1 MIVVSEKEDL
11 AELKKRIKDLL
22 QYIEIARKSDHTVA
36 RWMFN
41 SENLTKVT
49 KPVEKFLGRGGIG
62 KEAGAIVEDIAEKT
76 KGKTFK
82 ERREKLGKINKILKI
97 S

>member
-1 MIVVSEKEDL
+1 MVSEKEDL

-62 KEAGAIVEDIAEKT
+62 KKEAGAIVEEIAEKT